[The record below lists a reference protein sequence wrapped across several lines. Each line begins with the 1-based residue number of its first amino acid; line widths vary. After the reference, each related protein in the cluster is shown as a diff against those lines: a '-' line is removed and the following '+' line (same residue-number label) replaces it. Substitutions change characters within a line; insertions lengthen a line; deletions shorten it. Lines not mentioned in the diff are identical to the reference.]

1 MDITYSSNKIR
12 KKLSSHAEI
21 KKAFGTMAK
30 KVKSRLDDIAA
41 APNLKVLMQ
50 IPAANCHALSG
61 KKNGEWALDISANHR
76 MIFEINHDPVPEKD
90 NGEIE
95 TIEVT
100 DIRIIETTD
109 YH

>member
-1 MDITYSSNKIR
+1 MKIVYSSNKVK
-12 KKLSSHAEI
+12 KKLSSSSEI

-30 KVKSRLDDIAA
+30 KVQSRLDDITAS
-41 APNLKVLMQ
+41 PNLKVLMQ
-50 IPAANCHALSG
+50 IPSANCHPLSG
-61 KKNGEWALDISANHR
+61 NKNGEWAMNISVNHR
-76 MIFEINHDPVPEKD
+76 MIFEINQIPIPRKE

>member
-1 MDITYSSNKIR
+1 MEITYSNKIK
-12 KKLSSHAEI
+12 KKLSSPSEI

-30 KVKSRLDDIAA
+30 KVQSRLDDIGAS
-41 APNLKVLMQ
+41 PNLKVLLQM
-50 IPAANCHALSG
+50 PAANCHALSG
-61 KKNGEWALDISANHR
+61 NKNGEWALDISANHR
-76 MIFEINHDPVPEKD
+76 MIFEINHDPVPTKD

>member
-1 MDITYSSNKIR
+1 MDITYSSKIK
-12 KKLSSHAEI
+12 KKLSSPSEI
-21 KKAFGTMAK
+21 QKAFGTMAK
-30 KVKSRLDDIAA
+30 KVQSRLDDITAS
-41 APNLKVLMQ
+41 PNLKVLIQ

-61 KKNGEWALDISANHR
+61 KRAGEWAVDISGNYR
-76 MIFEINHDPVPEKD
+76 MIFEINHNPVPRKD

>member
-1 MDITYSSNKIR
+1 MNITYSSNKIR
-12 KKLSSHAEI
+12 KNLSSPSEI
-21 KKAFGTMAK
+21 QKTFGTMAK
-30 KVKSRLDDIAA
+30 KVQSRLDDIIAS
-41 APNLKVLMQ
+41 PNLKVLMQ

-61 KKNGEWALDISANHR
+61 KRAGEWALDISGNYR
-76 MIFEINHDPVPEKD
+76 MIFEINHDPIPKKE

-100 DIRIIETTD
+100 DIRITETTD